1 MARLDRNP
9 PINFLWLFF
18 SRWLMS
24 AALVFGTYNP
34 SGTSYYDWLVSS
46 PGRVTPTQVFTGIF
60 ILAVAVA
67 LLRNTF
73 LSLGYLGIATIL
85 TLISMAIVLGVGL
98 GIVDFKNVTFSTYMA
113 EVWISLTIAIG
124 GSWAYAQRKLSGE
137 RDVLKSP
144 P

>member
-9 PINFLWLFF
+9 PINFLALFF
-18 SRWLMS
+18 TRWVMS
-24 AALVFGTYNP
+24 GALVFGAYNP
-34 SGTSYYDWLVSS
+34 SGFSYYDWVARS
-46 PGRVTPTQVFTGIF
+46 PGSLTPVQVFTGIL
-60 ILAVAVA
+60 ILSVAVA
-67 LLRNTF
+67 FLRNTF
-73 LSLGYLGIATIL
+73 LSLGYLGTATVL
-85 TLISMAIVLGVGL
+85 VLIIMAIVLGVGL
-98 GIVDFKNVTFSTYMA
+98 GIVDFKDVTFSAYMA

>member
-9 PINFLWLFF
+9 PINFLGLFF
-18 SRWLMS
+18 TRWLMS
-24 AALVFGTYNP
+24 GALVFGAYNP
-34 SGTSYYDWLVSS
+34 SGFSYYDWVVKS
-46 PGRVTPTQVFTGIF
+46 PESLSPVQVFTGIL
-60 ILAVAVA
+60 ILSVAVA
-67 LLRNTF
+67 FLRNTF
-73 LSLGYLGIATIL
+73 LSLGYLGTATVL
-85 TLISMAIVLGVGL
+85 VLIMMAIVLGVGL
-98 GIVDFKNVTFSTYMA
+98 GIVDFKDVTFSAYMA

>member
-1 MARLDRNP
+1 MARLDLNP
-9 PINFLWLFF
+9 PINFLGLFF
-18 SRWLMS
+18 TSWLMS

-34 SGTSYYDWLVSS
+34 SGTSYYDWVVNS
-46 PGRVTPTQVFTGIF
+46 PGRVTPAQVFTGIL

-67 LLRNTF
+67 LLRNAF

-85 TLISMAIVLGVGL
+85 VLIMMAIVLGVGL

-113 EVWISLTIAIG
+113 EVLISLTIAIG
-124 GSWAYAQRKLSGE
+124 GSWAHAQRKLTGE